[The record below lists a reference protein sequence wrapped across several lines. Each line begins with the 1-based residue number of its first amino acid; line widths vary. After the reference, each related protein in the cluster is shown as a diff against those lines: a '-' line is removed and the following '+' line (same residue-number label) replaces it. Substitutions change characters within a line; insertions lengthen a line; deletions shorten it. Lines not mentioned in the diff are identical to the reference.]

1 MTSSTASTLSPGK
14 LREKNRAPT
23 AATVTDN
30 KRQSG
35 DDWQQQLEKRLFA
48 ITNSDL
54 NPLTETWDDPF
65 TAPTSP
71 EVGPTSPPPEKAST
85 R

>member
-1 MTSSTASTLSPGK
+1 MWWWWRRTDFRTNKPSDVISTLVSIYDSK
-14 LREKNRAPT
+14 DLFVRELQVLLA
-23 AATVTDN
+23 
-30 KRQSG
+30 Q
-35 DDWQQQLEKRLFA
+35 RLLA
-48 ITNSDL
+48 ITSSDL

-71 EVGPTSPPPEKAST
+71 EVGPTSPPPEKASG